1 MKQSICQS
9 FTCQIFVC
17 ASFVEVLSHQTFE
30 LYGIL
35 HTAYTTYVH
44 IVGTKSCEIPP
55 ITYVGC
61 KNLPHFYF
69 CTNNFFAV
77 LFIINAIKYCY

>member
-1 MKQSICQS
+1 MKPTINLSKFYLS
-9 FTCQIFVC
+9 IFVC
-17 ASFVEVLSHQTFE
+17 APFVEVLSHQTFE

-69 CTNNFFAV
+69 RTNI
-77 LFIINAIKYCY
+77 LLYYLQ